1 MIQAG
6 LLGNG
11 TDQARAVQPR
21 AGTENMTFRKA
32 ALLSDE
38 VRNDV
43 TRVGDIDD
51 DALEAAGHD
60 LGDIISDLRH
70 SEMHF
75 IVAVPRCAERNVADS
90 IDDDVAVCQFFIAGN
105 RVIDT
110 MRHEHD
116 GIHHIL
122 PFTDQF
128 FRLHVA

>member
-11 TDQARAVQPR
+11 TDQARAVRPR

-105 RVIDT
+105 RVMT
-110 MRHEHD
+110 R
-116 GIHHIL
+116 
-122 PFTDQF
+122 
-128 FRLHVA
+128 